1 MFIVG
6 LTGGIGSGKSA
17 VSERFK
23 TFGITVVD
31 ADLASR
37 EVVKPGKPALEE
49 IKNHFGESILNDEG
63 NLHRR
68 K

>member
-6 LTGGIGSGKSA
+6 LTGGIGSGKSV

-49 IKNHFGESILNDEG
+49 IKNHFVQISSN
-63 NLHRR
+63 RQFW
-68 K
+68 